1 MIGIMD
7 DHKCPRIDAFGGGR
21 ARASLILFWLT
32 FPPVVPDYQIAVPFE
47 SFKTKFLSAW
57 NYK

>member
-7 DHKCPRIDAFGGGR
+7 DHKVQSIVDLGIY
-21 ARASLILFWLT
+21 RASLILFWLT
-32 FPPVVPDYQIAVPFE
+32 FPPVVPDYQSAVPFE